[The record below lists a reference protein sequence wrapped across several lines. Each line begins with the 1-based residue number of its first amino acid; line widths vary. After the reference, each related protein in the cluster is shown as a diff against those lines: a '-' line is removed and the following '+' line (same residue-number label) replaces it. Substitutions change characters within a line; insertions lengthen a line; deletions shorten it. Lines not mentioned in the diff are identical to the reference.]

1 MQWLFKSGLV
11 VLLVQAVN
19 AFSAPPACWQ
29 SSTTEAPP
37 DGRLCFAFSDPV
49 PNTSDRVFYGRS
61 ALNLDPVSS
70 ASIKHFCAFEAG
82 GNVYRAE
89 SYFWLHGKEK
99 EVRAAVQKIPIVINT
114 ADTPDQSEK
123 RKLKLGNF
131 IKLFERCDVQDKPTE
146 QQQADMNAAKTA
158 LCIKSTDNETLD
170 FGKFSRTG
178 KCEVF
183 DATLSDKKPS
193 LPLDQLAEIARRL
206 KEWPQLWVH
215 SAWAKRRWEPFASHS
230 PYGSGYKVEYCVL
243 QAYIRGHRY
252 CSVDDKGR
260 YQTGEYK
267 NDQDQYKGRND
278 AYELLFRGRQPDS
291 RAETTS
297 QADNEGTVDGIQ
309 GHQDL

>member
-1 MQWLFKSGLV
+1 MQWLFKNGLV

-37 DGRLCFAFSDPV
+37 DGRLCIAFSDPL
-49 PNTSDRVFYGRS
+49 PTTSERVFYGRS

-70 ASIKHFCAFEAG
+70 ASIKHFCAFEAAS
-82 GNVYRAE
+82 NVYRADT
-89 SYFWLHGKEK
+89 YYWLHGKEK
-99 EVRAAVQKIPIVINT
+99 KVRAAIQNKPIVIN
-114 ADTPDQSEK
+114 AASSPDQSEK

-131 IKLFERCDVQDKPTE
+131 IRLFERCDPQDKPTD
-146 QQQADMNAAKTA
+146 QQQAHIDAAKTP
-158 LCIKSTDNETLD
+158 LCIKSTDKKTLD
-170 FGKFSRTG
+170 FGKFSRTE
-178 KCEVF
+178 KCEIF

-193 LPLDQLAEIARRL
+193 LPLDQLAEIARQL
-206 KEWPQLWVH
+206 KERPQLWVH
-215 SAWAKRRWEPFASHS
+215 SAWAKRRGEPFASHS
-230 PYGSGYKVEYCVL
+230 AYGSGYKVEYCVL

-260 YQTGEYK
+260 YQTGESK

-278 AYELLFRGRQPDS
+278 AYKLLFRAQQPDS
-291 RAETTS
+291 DSETTS
-297 QADNEGTVDGIQ
+297 QAGNDGIVDDTQ